1 MVLRINDG
9 TCRKEARKMATS
21 MRPGGLC
28 QNNSYMD
35 VRLLSL
41 GSQVRVLQGAPTG
54 GFAVEGI
61 LSGSHIALQRGSPR
75 NDRVVPHAR
84 RVAGAGSD
92 FARRGLDLGRPTPNL
107 SINLARECSL
117 TALRP

>member
-1 MVLRINDG
+1 MLRRG
-9 TCRKEARKMATS
+9 SSK
-21 MRPGGLC
+21 
-28 QNNSYMD
+28 
-35 VRLLSL
+35 L
-41 GSQVRVLQGAPTG
+41 GVAGSSPAGRANWRI
-54 GFAVEGI
+54 AVEGI